1 MDYLA
6 LEEWEAAQDAHLPA
20 FRPYLNAVDAARR
33 YTVLHDRLR
42 SVPVQDVA
50 RPIVQCS
57 VSLEGFTDALAE
69 KIELQRC
76 FSLVSSHPGITPA
89 MCRVW
94 YQVRILGMSHRSVAA
109 SGGTVG
115 RWIRYVDLA
124 VDEQL
129 DRAGLL
135 ASSECR
141 DEAERR
147 GVA

>member
-1 MDYLA
+1 MHLLE
-6 LEEWEAAQDAHLPA
+6 LEEWEAAHHAHMPS
-20 FRPYLNAVDAARR
+20 FRPYLNATDAARR
-33 YTVLHDRLR
+33 YSLLHDRLT

-57 VSLEGFTDALAE
+57 ASLDGFTDALAE
-69 KIELQRC
+69 KLELQRC

-89 MCRVW
+89 MCRLW
-94 YQVRILGMSHRSVAA
+94 YQVRILGMSYRSVAA
-109 SGGTVG
+109 KGGTVG

-124 VDEQL
+124 IDEQL